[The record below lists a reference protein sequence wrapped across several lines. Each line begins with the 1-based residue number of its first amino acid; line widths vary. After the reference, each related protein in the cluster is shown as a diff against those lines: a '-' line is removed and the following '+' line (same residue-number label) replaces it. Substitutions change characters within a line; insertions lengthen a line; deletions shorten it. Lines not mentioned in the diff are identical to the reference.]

1 MTAPGG
7 ADPAAI
13 EALLDALASPDAP
26 TTVHDRTTARD
37 VHVADALS
45 GLSVPELAAARSIA
59 DLGSGAGLP
68 GLVLA
73 AALPGA
79 RVWLVESVRR
89 KADWISA
96 TAAAMGLG
104 NAQAVWTRA
113 EAWRDGL
120 GAMDAVT
127 ARALAALP
135 VLCEYAAPLLRPGGV
150 LVCWKGAVDA
160 GEEAD
165 GRAAASALGLSEP
178 DVRSVVPYPG
188 SQRRTLWVF
197 RRVGDVP
204 AGFPRREGMALK
216 RPLRAG

>member
-1 MTAPGG
+1 
-7 ADPAAI
+7 
-13 EALLDALASPDAP
+13 
-26 TTVHDRTTARD
+26 
-37 VHVADALS
+37 
-45 GLSVPELAAARSIA
+45 
-59 DLGSGAGLP
+59 
-68 GLVLA
+68 
-73 AALPGA
+73 
-79 RVWLVESVRR
+79 
-89 KADWISA
+89 
-96 TAAAMGLG
+96 
-104 NAQAVWTRA
+104 
-113 EAWRDGL
+113 
-120 GAMDAVT
+120 MDAVT

-160 GEEAD
+160 VEEAD
-165 GRAAASALGLSEP
+165 GRAAASVLGLSEP